1 VHGGSALLSGLKRSY
16 RLILTVVTLSV
27 GLIVLLSFIIDNQA
41 LLLLRNVLVEW
52 TVIVVA
58 FALLLGVLNVLRVHG
73 QRIQRGQGTIY
84 SLVLIVSVLAVFIP
98 GILSPGSLP
107 DDIQGFAGPTGS
119 VVGFIY
125 QYVQRPLQA
134 TLFSLMAFFVATA
147 AWRAFR
153 LRSAASWVMF
163 VAALF
168 VLLGSIRLAVGSQW
182 SLLTETRNWI
192 LSVPAMAGA
201 RGILL
206 GIVLGTIVAGA
217 RLLLG
222 IDRPYSD

>member
-1 VHGGSALLSGLKRSY
+1 LSGLKRAY
-16 RLILTVVTLSV
+16 RLILTVVAFSV
-27 GLIVLLSFIIDNQA
+27 GLVVLLSFVIDNQM
-41 LLLLRNVLVEW
+41 LHLLRSVLVEW
-52 TVIVVA
+52 TVIVV
-58 FALLLGVLNVLRVHG
+58 GVLNVLRVHG

-84 SLVLIVSVLAVFIP
+84 SLILIISFLAVFIP

-107 DDIQGFAGPTGS
+107 EGVRGLVGPNGS
-119 VVGFIY
+119 VVSFVY
-125 QYVQRPLQA
+125 QYVQRPLQS

-153 LRSAASWVMF
+153 LRSAASWVMLI
-163 VAALF
+163 AALF
-168 VLLGSIRLAVGSQW
+168 VLLGSIKLAVGIQW
-182 SLLTETRNWI
+182 SLFTETRDWI
-192 LSVPAMAGA
+192 LNVPAMAGA

-222 IDRPYSD
+222 VDRPYSD